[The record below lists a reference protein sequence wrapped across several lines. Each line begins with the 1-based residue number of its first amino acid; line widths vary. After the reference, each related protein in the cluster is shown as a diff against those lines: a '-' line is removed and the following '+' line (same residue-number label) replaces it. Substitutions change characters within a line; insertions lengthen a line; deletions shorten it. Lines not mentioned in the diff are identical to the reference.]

1 MAETK
6 GHFIGWMV
14 AEIESKIRSGEAL
27 KMYGRDSKI
36 VKKQSK
42 PDLDMIGL
50 MQKISRKGVH
60 EGEARGF
67 RCVVLGYLNE
77 PKGSTQKIRKISDH
91 GKYYLEDRALA
102 LLSICED

>member
-6 GHFIGWMV
+6 CRFIVWMV

-42 PDLDMIGL
+42 PDLDMTGL

-60 EGEARGF
+60 EGEARSL
-67 RCVVLGYLNE
+67 RRVVLEYLNE

-91 GKYYLEDRALA
+91 GEYYLEDRALA
-102 LLSICED
+102 LLSICEH

>member
-6 GHFIGWMV
+6 CQFISWMV

-50 MQKISRKGVH
+50 KQKISRKGVH
-60 EGEARGF
+60 EGEARRF

-91 GKYYLEDRALA
+91 GEFHLEDRALA

>member
-1 MAETK
+1 
-6 GHFIGWMV
+6 MV

-50 MQKISRKGVH
+50 MQKIGRKGVH
-60 EGEARGF
+60 EAEARCF
-67 RCVVLGYLNE
+67 RSVVHGYLNE
-77 PKGSTQKIRKISDH
+77 PKGSTQKIRQISDH
-91 GKYYLEDRALA
+91 GEYYLEDRALA
-102 LLSICED
+102 LLSICKD